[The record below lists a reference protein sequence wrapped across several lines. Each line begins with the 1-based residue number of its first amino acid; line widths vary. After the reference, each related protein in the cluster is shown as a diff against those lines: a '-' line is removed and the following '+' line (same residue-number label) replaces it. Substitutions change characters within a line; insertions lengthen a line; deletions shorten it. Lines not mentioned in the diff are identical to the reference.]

1 MTPTEEDPLVADLG
15 VKGEEAPGAA
25 VPALRA
31 SRLCKSFD
39 GVEVLHGAD
48 VELRS
53 GEVHALVGENGA
65 GKSTLINLLSGRLR
79 PDAGHVELN
88 GQPVEF
94 RNPLAARRAGISVI
108 AQELEVVPTLTV
120 VENVFLGSE
129 PTKFGIVRWRDARRR
144 AVNTL
149 SELGLDADPDRAVGA
164 MGVADQQLVEIA
176 KAVVGQFGVL
186 IMDEPTSALNLE
198 EVERLF
204 RVVRRLKA
212 DGVAVLYVS
221 HRLWEVFDLADRV
234 TVVRDGNLI
243 FTKSIA
249 ETNIGAVI
257 RAMLGSKSSLVTDVA
272 QVGREIEREV
282 AAARQGTHGN
292 GSSLPERS
300 EMGRAAPGRAPRSGD
315 GQGPVTDPPEGS
327 KRPPAVE
334 LEGVHSGSL
343 LSDINLTVHDGEV
356 VGLAG
361 VLGSGRT
368 ELCETMCGLR
378 KVDTGTI
385 RLRGVRAR
393 LREPMEALAHGVFAL
408 SEDRKSEGIF
418 GHLDVRENVVLNF
431 DAARGERMPADAAS
445 NPVRAWAGKAAV
457 LIRKT
462 GLTWVRARA
471 ERRAFD
477 SVRASLGIRCSRPDE
492 RITALSGG
500 NQQKALF
507 ARAALTRPAVLV
519 LSEPTR
525 GVDVGAK
532 EEIYTA
538 IDGFAGEGIAI
549 IVSSAE
555 ISELMRLAA
564 RIYVIRNGRI
574 VAQVAREE
582 ASEEQILR
590 YMAG

>member
-1 MTPTEEDPLVADLG
+1 VTDLT

-25 VPALRA
+25 APTLHASGLR
-31 SRLCKSFD
+31 KSFD
-39 GVEVLHGAD
+39 GVEVLHGVD
-48 VELRS
+48 VKLRS
-53 GEVHALVGENGA
+53 GEIHALVGENGA

-88 GQPVEF
+88 GQSIQF

-120 VENVFLGSE
+120 VENVFLGAE

-149 SELGLDADPDRAVGA
+149 RELGLDANPDRAVGA

-212 DGVAVLYVS
+212 DGVAILYVS

-234 TVVRDGNLI
+234 TVVRDGNRI
-243 FTKSIA
+243 FTKEIA
-249 ETNIGAVI
+249 ETDIGAVI

-272 QVGREIEREV
+272 QVGREITREV
-282 AAARQGTHGN
+282 TVARQGARRNG
-292 GSSLPERS
+292 GSSREPGEIRHV
-300 EMGRAAPGRAPRSGD
+300 PGRVPRPSD
-315 GQGPVTDPPEGS
+315 RQEPVTDLPEGS
-327 KRPPAVE
+327 RGLPAME

-356 VGLAG
+356 IGLAG

-368 ELCETMCGLR
+368 ELCEAMCGLR
-378 KVDTGTI
+378 KVDSGTI
-385 RLRGVRAR
+385 RLRGVPTK
-393 LREPMEALAHGVFAL
+393 LREPKEALAHGVFAL

-418 GHLDVRENVVLNF
+418 DHLDVRENVVLNF
-431 DAARGERMPADAAS
+431 DAARGQRTSADVAS
-445 NPVRAWAGKAAV
+445 NAVRALAGKAAAV
-457 LIRKT
+457 IRKA
-462 GLTWVRARA
+462 GLTRIRARA

-477 SVRASLGIRCSRPDE
+477 STRASLGIRCSRPDE

-532 EEIYTA
+532 EEIYSA

-564 RIYVIRNGRI
+564 RIYVVRNGQI
-574 VAQVAREE
+574 VALVAREE

>member
-1 MTPTEEDPLVADLG
+1 
-15 VKGEEAPGAA
+15 VKGGEALGAGD
-25 VPALRA
+25 PALRA
-31 SRLCKSFD
+31 SGLRKSFD
-39 GVEVLHGAD
+39 GVEVLHGVD
-48 VELRS
+48 IELAS
-53 GEVHALVGENGA
+53 GEIHALVGENGA

-88 GQPVEF
+88 GQQVEF

-120 VENVFLGSE
+120 VENVFLGAE

-144 AVNTL
+144 AVSTL
-149 SELGLDADPDRAVGA
+149 RELGLDASPDQVVGA
-164 MGVADQQLVEIA
+164 IGVADRQLVEIA
-176 KAVVGQFGVL
+176 KAVVGKFGVL

-204 RVVRRLKA
+204 RVVRQLRA

-234 TVVRDGNLI
+234 TVVRDGSRI
-243 FTKSIA
+243 FTREIA
-249 ETNIGAVI
+249 ETDIGSVI
-257 RAMLGSKSSLVTDVA
+257 SAMLGSKSSLVTDVA
-272 QVGREIEREV
+272 QAGQEIAREV
-282 AAARQGTHGN
+282 AAARKSAGRD
-292 GSSLPERS
+292 GSSLQAPA
-300 EMGRAAPGRAPRSGD
+300 EMGGGVPGQVPEPGGGR
-315 GQGPVTDPPEGS
+315 PEGNG
-327 KRPPAVE
+327 RVPAVE
-334 LEGVHSGSL
+334 LDGVHSGGL
-343 LSDINLTVHDGEV
+343 LSDISLTVHDGEV

-368 ELCETMCGLR
+368 ELCEAMCGLR
-378 KVDTGTI
+378 KVDSGTI
-385 RLRGVRAR
+385 RLKGLPAR
-393 LREPMEALAHGVFAL
+393 LRQPKEALAHGVFAL
-408 SEDRKSEGIF
+408 PEDRKSEGIF
-418 GHLDVRENVVLNF
+418 GHLDVRENVVLNYEPAGEQRGS
-431 DAARGERMPADAAS
+431 AAAAGGAH
-445 NPVRAWAGKAAV
+445 RAWPGRAAA
-457 LIRKT
+457 LIRKA
-462 GLTWVRARA
+462 GLAPIRARA

-477 SVRASLGIRCSRPDE
+477 STRESLRIRCSRPDE

-507 ARAALTRPAVLV
+507 ARAALTRPAVLI

-532 EEIYTA
+532 EEIYAA
-538 IDGFAGEGIAI
+538 IDGFADRGAAI
-549 IVSSAE
+549 VVSSAE

-574 VAQVAREE
+574 VARVAREE
-582 ASEEQILR
+582 ASEEEILR

>member
-1 MTPTEEDPLVADLG
+1 VTDLK

-25 VPALRA
+25 VPTLRA
-31 SRLCKSFD
+31 SGLCKSFD
-39 GVEVLHGAD
+39 RVEVLHGVD
-48 VELRS
+48 IKLGS
-53 GEVHALVGENGA
+53 GEIHALVGENGA
-65 GKSTLINLLSGRLR
+65 GKSTLISLLSGRLR
-79 PDAGHVELN
+79 PDAGRVELN

-120 VENVFLGSE
+120 VENVFLGAE

-149 SELGLDADPDRAVGA
+149 RELGLDADPDRAVGA

-234 TVVRDGNLI
+234 TVVRDGNRI
-243 FTKSIA
+243 FTKEIA

-257 RAMLGSKSSLVTDVA
+257 RAMLGSKSSLVMDVA
-272 QVGREIEREV
+272 EAGREIAREV
-282 AAARQGTHGN
+282 AAARQGVYHN
-292 GSSLPERS
+292 ESSSQEPA
-300 EMGRAAPGRAPRSGD
+300 EMRRGGPARRPTSGD
-315 GQGPVTDPPEGS
+315 HQRPVTDSPEGN
-327 KRPPAVE
+327 KREPAVE

-343 LSDINLTVHDGEV
+343 LNDISLTVHDGEI

-368 ELCETMCGLR
+368 ELCEAMCGLR
-378 KVDTGTI
+378 KVDSGTI
-385 RLRGVRAR
+385 RLRGVPTR
-393 LREPMEALAHGVFAL
+393 LRDPKEALAHGVFAL

-431 DAARGERMPADAAS
+431 DAARGQRMSEDAVS
-445 NPVRAWAGKAAV
+445 NPLCVWAAIAAGV
-457 LIRKT
+457 IRKA
-462 GLTWVRARA
+462 GLTRVRARA

-477 SVRASLGIRCSRPDE
+477 STRASLGIRCSRPDE

-532 EEIYTA
+532 EEIYSA
-538 IDGFAGEGIAI
+538 IDGFAAEGIAI

-564 RIYVIRNGRI
+564 RIYVIKNGRI
-574 VAQVAREE
+574 VARVAREE

>member
-1 MTPTEEDPLVADLG
+1 MTDLR

-25 VPALRA
+25 APALRA
-31 SRLCKSFD
+31 RGLCKSFD
-39 GVEVLHGAD
+39 GVEVLHGVD
-48 VELRS
+48 VELGS
-53 GEVHALVGENGA
+53 GEIHALVGENGA
-65 GKSTLINLLSGRLR
+65 GKSTLINLLSGRLQ
-79 PDAGHVELN
+79 PDAGYVELN
-88 GQPVEF
+88 GQPIVF

-120 VENVFLGSE
+120 VENVFLGAE

-149 SELGLDADPDRAVGA
+149 RELGLDANPDGVVGV

-234 TVVRDGNLI
+234 TVVRDGNRI
-243 FTKSIA
+243 FTKEIA
-249 ETNIGAVI
+249 ETDIGAVI

-272 QVGREIEREV
+272 QAGREITREV
-282 AAARQGTHGN
+282 AAARQGAHRN
-292 GSSLPERS
+292 GSSTHES
-300 EMGRAAPGRAPRSGD
+300 AEMRRGMPGGVPKPGD
-315 GQGPVTDPPEGS
+315 GQGPVAGTTEGS
-327 KRPPAVE
+327 QRPPAME

-343 LSDINLTVHDGEV
+343 LSDIDLAVHDGEV

-368 ELCETMCGLR
+368 ELCEAICGLR
-378 KVDTGTI
+378 KVESGTI
-385 RLRGVRAR
+385 RLRGIPTK
-393 LREPMEALAHGVFAL
+393 LREPKEALAHGVFAL
-408 SEDRKSEGIF
+408 SADRKSEGIF

-431 DAARGERMPADAAS
+431 DAARAQWMFVDAGG
-445 NPVRAWAGKAAV
+445 NELRTWAAKAAAI
-457 LIRKT
+457 IRKT

-477 SVRASLGIRCSRPDE
+477 STRASLEIRCSRPDE

-500 NQQKALF
+500 NQQKVLF

-532 EEIYTA
+532 EEIYSA

-555 ISELMRLAA
+555 ISELMRLAG

>member
-1 MTPTEEDPLVADLG
+1 VTDLK

-25 VPALRA
+25 APTLRA
-31 SRLCKSFD
+31 SSLRKSFD
-39 GVEVLHGAD
+39 GVEVLHGVD
-48 VELRS
+48 LKLVS
-53 GEVHALVGENGA
+53 GEIHALVGENGA

-88 GQPVEF
+88 GKPIEF
-94 RNPLAARRAGISVI
+94 RSPLAARRAGISVI

-120 VENVFLGSE
+120 LENVFLGAE

-144 AVNTL
+144 AANTL
-149 SELGLDADPDRAVGA
+149 RELGLDVNPDRAVGA

-212 DGVAVLYVS
+212 AGVAVLYVS

-234 TVVRDGNLI
+234 TVVRDGNQI
-243 FTKSIA
+243 FTKEIA
-249 ETNIGAVI
+249 ETDIGAVI
-257 RAMLGSKSSLVTDVA
+257 QAMLGSKSSLVTDVA
-272 QVGREIEREV
+272 QAGREIAREV
-282 AAARQGTHGN
+282 TAARQGADRN
-292 GSSLPERS
+292 GSSLPEPA
-300 EMGRAAPGRAPRSGD
+300 EMRRGGPGRVPRSGD
-315 GQGPVTDPPEGS
+315 RLGPVTDTPEGN
-327 KRPPAVE
+327 RCQPAVE
-334 LEGVHSGSL
+334 LEGLYSGGL

-368 ELCETMCGLR
+368 ELCEAMGGLR
-378 KVDTGTI
+378 KIESGTV
-385 RLRGVRAR
+385 RLKGVTTK
-393 LREPMEALAHGVFAL
+393 LREPKEALAHGVFAL

-418 GHLDVRENVVLNF
+418 GHLDVRENVVLNL
-431 DAARGERMPADAAS
+431 DAARGQRTALDAAI
-445 NPVRAWAGKAAV
+445 NPVRAWAARAAAV
-457 LIRKT
+457 IRKA
-462 GLTWVRARA
+462 GLTRVRARA
-471 ERRAFD
+471 ERSAFE
-477 SVRASLGIRCSRPDE
+477 STRASLGIRCSGPDE

-532 EEIYTA
+532 EEIYSA
-538 IDGFAGEGIAI
+538 IDRFAGEGVAI

-555 ISELMRLAA
+555 IGELMRLAA

-574 VAQVAREE
+574 VALLTREE

>member
-1 MTPTEEDPLVADLG
+1 VTDLG
-15 VKGEEAPGAA
+15 VKGEKAPGAA
-25 VPALRA
+25 TPALRA
-31 SRLCKSFD
+31 SGLRKSFD
-39 GVEVLHGAD
+39 GVEVLHGID
-48 VELRS
+48 VKLGS
-53 GEVHALVGENGA
+53 GEIHALVGENGA

-88 GQPVEF
+88 GEQIEF

-120 VENVFLGSE
+120 VENVFLGAE

-149 SELGLDADPDRAVGA
+149 RELGLEANPDRVVGA

-234 TVVRDGNLI
+234 TVVRDGNRI
-243 FTKSIA
+243 FTKEIA
-249 ETNIGAVI
+249 ETDIGAVI
-257 RAMLGSKSSLVTDVA
+257 RAMLGSESTLVTDVTQA
-272 QVGREIEREV
+272 GREITREV
-282 AAARQGTHGN
+282 AAARRGAHRDGD
-292 GSSLPERS
+292 SSQQPAEAHRGL
-300 EMGRAAPGRAPRSGD
+300 PGRGPKSGD
-315 GQGPVTDPPEGS
+315 RQGSVTDTPAEN

-334 LEGVHSGSL
+334 LEGVHSGHL
-343 LSDINLTVHDGEV
+343 LSDINLTVDDGEV
-356 VGLAG
+356 IGLAG

-368 ELCETMCGLR
+368 ELCEAMCGLR
-378 KVDTGTI
+378 KVDAGTV
-385 RLRGVRAR
+385 RLRGVPTKI
-393 LREPMEALAHGVFAL
+393 REPKEALAHGVFAL

-431 DAARGERMPADAAS
+431 DGASGQRIPLDAGSSA
-445 NPVRAWAGKAAV
+445 VRAWAGQAASI
-457 LIRKT
+457 IRKA
-462 GLTWVRARA
+462 GLTRIRARA

-477 SVRASLGIRCSRPDE
+477 SSRASLGIRCSRPDE

-532 EEIYTA
+532 EEIYSA
-538 IDGFAGEGIAI
+538 IDGFAGEGVAI

-574 VAQVAREE
+574 VARVAREE

>member
-1 MTPTEEDPLVADLG
+1 MTDPG
-15 VKGEEAPGAA
+15 VKGEKAPGAPT
-25 VPALRA
+25 PALRA
-31 SRLCKSFD
+31 SGLRKSFD
-39 GVEVLHGAD
+39 GVEVLHGID
-48 VELRS
+48 VKLGS
-53 GEVHALVGENGA
+53 GEIHALVGENGA

-88 GQPVEF
+88 GEQIEF

-120 VENVFLGSE
+120 VENVFLGAE

-149 SELGLDADPDRAVGA
+149 RELGLDANPDRVVGA

-243 FTKSIA
+243 FTKEIA
-249 ETNIGAVI
+249 ETDIGAVI
-257 RAMLGSKSSLVTDVA
+257 RAMLGSKSTLVTDVA
-272 QVGREIEREV
+272 QAGREITREV
-282 AAARQGTHGN
+282 AAARQGAHRDGD
-292 GSSLPERS
+292 SSPEPEARR
-300 EMGRAAPGRAPRSGD
+300 GRPGRVPRSGSH
-315 GQGPVTDPPEGS
+315 QGPVTGTPGES

-334 LEGVHSGSL
+334 LEGVHSGHL
-343 LSDINLTVHDGEV
+343 LSDISLTVDDGEV
-356 VGLAG
+356 IGLAG

-368 ELCETMCGLR
+368 ELCEAMCGLR
-378 KVDTGTI
+378 KVDAGTI
-385 RLRGVRAR
+385 RLRGVPTKI
-393 LREPMEALAHGVFAL
+393 REPKEALAHGVFAL

-431 DAARGERMPADAAS
+431 DGASGKRIPVDAGS
-445 NPVRAWAGKAAV
+445 NAVRAWAGQAV
-457 LIRKT
+457 TIIRKA
-462 GLTWVRARA
+462 GLTRIRAGA

-477 SVRASLGIRCSRPDE
+477 SSRASLGIRCSRPDE

-500 NQQKALF
+500 NQQKAMF

-532 EEIYTA
+532 EEIYSA
-538 IDGFAGEGIAI
+538 IDGFAGEGVAI

-574 VAQVAREE
+574 VARVAREE